1 MAPAPRGDTG
11 KGPAS
16 RDGVGW
22 RAGLRAPEGGR
33 LGALPSGLGDSPVP
47 HCPLPRDLWSPG
59 RFPPGLLLVLGVEE
73 EWGSARAAPGL
84 TTSRCGNPR
93 LFGGTCPPKP
103 TELLG
108 IPKRIRLPGAPLSG
122 FLAPQNMRF
131 LIPARK
137 RPFAL
142 PSAHQEV
149 IPQGPGPFFL
159 ASLLGGF
166 LQLRSSRSTLTPF
179 PVPRLSPQASV
190 LAQI

>member
-1 MAPAPRGDTG
+1 MLFLL
-11 KGPAS
+11 
-16 RDGVGW
+16 VW
-22 RAGLRAPEGGR
+22 
-33 LGALPSGLGDSPVP
+33 GDSPVP

-108 IPKRIRLPGAPLSG
+108 ISKRIRLPGAPLSG

-142 PSAHQEV
+142 PSAHQEFLRDLGLSSFLSSAFKNV
-149 IPQGPGPFFL
+149 SPLSLSCYWRRVLPCRVLHMLVARGPAPLCLVQGE
-159 ASLLGGF
+159 
-166 LQLRSSRSTLTPF
+166 
-179 PVPRLSPQASV
+179 
-190 LAQI
+190 LAQWVEGVFPKVVPTRCWQ

>member
-1 MAPAPRGDTG
+1 MLFLL
-11 KGPAS
+11 
-16 RDGVGW
+16 VW
-22 RAGLRAPEGGR
+22 
-33 LGALPSGLGDSPVP
+33 GDSLVP

-84 TTSRCGNPR
+84 TMSRCGNPR

-142 PSAHQEV
+142 PSAHQE
-149 IPQGPGPFFL
+149 FL
-159 ASLLGGF
+159 RDLG
-166 LQLRSSRSTLTPF
+166 LSSWPPCWVDSRSTLTPF

-190 LAQI
+190 LAQIQQDCPDF

>member
-1 MAPAPRGDTG
+1 MLFLL
-11 KGPAS
+11 
-16 RDGVGW
+16 VW
-22 RAGLRAPEGGR
+22 
-33 LGALPSGLGDSPVP
+33 GDSPVP

-108 IPKRIRLPGAPLSG
+108 ISKRIRLPGAPLSG

-142 PSAHQEV
+142 PSAHQEL

-190 LAQI
+190 LAQIQQDCPDF